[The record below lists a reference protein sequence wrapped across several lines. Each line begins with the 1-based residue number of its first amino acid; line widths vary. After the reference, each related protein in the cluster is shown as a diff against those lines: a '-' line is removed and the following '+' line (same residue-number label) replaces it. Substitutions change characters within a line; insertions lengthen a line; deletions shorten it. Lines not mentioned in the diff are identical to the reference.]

1 MHYDAVD
8 IIVNSPC
15 AATLRKISVCELLS
29 SADLLRLLRGCPNI
43 SEVCW
48 DFGGGRDPFFRRQR
62 DLANLHTLLRI
73 LQSRGGK
80 LDSGYHHA
88 FRHVRPWEYPGVL
101 VQGKLCFW

>member
-43 SEVCW
+43 SEVFW
-48 DFGGGRDPFFRRQR
+48 GFGDRVRFNRRR

-73 LQSRGGK
+73 LESRGGK
-80 LDSGYHHA
+80 LDSGYL
-88 FRHVRPWEYPGVL
+88 FRHVRPSEYPGVL
-101 VQGKLCFW
+101 VRDQAYYGDKFW